1 MGNNYEQIL
10 CYFDKKKD
18 ENNLQWI
25 KFENKFNEE
34 GKQGIVGLVKI
45 NDKLCIYKISRNLNF
60 LIEHELTVMSSLK
73 DIWDFCPFFCRP
85 YGQINHLIDANYKKK
100 ENPFEI
106 ESKHPIMQETLFMEY
121 LPYKNLYTLI
131 KDLSIPSDVIISAI
145 KQILLALYVSQK
157 HKNFTHYDLHS
168 CNLLMEPC
176 DKDLVMVF
184 VLNEN
189 DYVCIPTKGYI
200 PKIIDFGFS
209 HVKETNNNYIW
220 SSLAHT
226 EIGFISDRYDGVSD
240 MKLFLI
246 TVSNEM
252 KRFRSGKDVTTL
264 RRLVKNI
271 FKNLE
276 VDWESGW
283 DENDD
288 IAAIDMVSE
297 ILSEIDIESHIFNK
311 YNHFCMD
318 ILQSL
323 IKIPLRKKSYKNLE
337 NAYKMLTKEFGKIEK
352 NIGDSFTNIYL
363 LKHIVNYVRQ
373 LKVYYFNKETEK
385 EALKIFKNKTSELIC
400 DTVEFY
406 IPKIN
411 FEKLF
416 CSLIA
421 VSNCIEGI
429 MYSHLKNKTVT
440 KNNEYSNMELNNSN
454 HIYGAIEV
462 NIDDNY
468 VFNETTRILVLDGV
482 NKTRTPLEIS
492 QVDIDVLNETHP
504 LIRGNYFKKLLQKT
518 EQINFE

>member
-1 MGNNYEQIL
+1 MGNNYQQIL
-10 CYFDKKKD
+10 CYFEKKKD

-25 KFENKFNEE
+25 TFNKKFDKE
-34 GKQGIVGLVKI
+34 GKQGIVGLVEI
-45 NDKLCIYKISRNLNF
+45 DNKLCIYKISRNLNF
-60 LIEHELTVMSSLK
+60 LIEHELMIMSSLK
-73 DIWDFCPFFCRP
+73 DIWEFCPFFCRP
-85 YGQINHLIDANYKKK
+85 YGQINHLTDANYKKK
-100 ENPFEI
+100 DNPFEI

-121 LPYKNLYTLI
+121 LPYENLYTLI
-131 KDLSIPSDVIISAI
+131 KDLSVSDDVIISTI

-176 DKDLVMVF
+176 DKELVMVF

-189 DYVCIPTKGYI
+189 DYVCIPTKGFI

-209 HVKETNNNYIW
+209 YVKESDDNYIW

-226 EIGFISDRYDGVSD
+226 EIGFISDRYDRIAD

-271 FKNLE
+271 FKDLE

-283 DENDD
+283 DDNDD
-288 IAAIDMVSE
+288 NAAIDMVSE
-297 ILSEIDIESHIFNK
+297 ILSEIDVESHIFNK

-323 IKIPLRKKSYKNLE
+323 IKLPLRKKSYKNLE
-337 NAYKMLTKEFGKIEK
+337 NAYKMLTKEFSSIEK
-352 NIGDSFTNIYL
+352 NISDSFTNIYL
-363 LKHIVNYVRQ
+363 LKHIANYVRQ

-400 DTVEFY
+400 DTVEYY

-429 MYSHLKNKTVT
+429 MYSHLKKKTA
-440 KNNEYSNMELNNSN
+440 KKECAYDNMKLSNAN

-462 NIDDNY
+462 NIDDSY
-468 VFNETTRILVLDGV
+468 IFNENTKILVLNSV
-482 NKTRTPLEIS
+482 NKNRTLMEIS
-492 QVDIDVLNETHP
+492 EQDIDILNDTHP
-504 LIRGNYFKKLLQKT
+504 LIRGNYIKKLLKKDDK
-518 EQINFE
+518 